1 MPRGVITRVRWNADE
16 RKLLLQRSQLLM
28 AEQPGEP
35 IRNVVTQ
42 AVQKFDLERRRKVD
56 AKTITWVR
64 EEIKKLPPLRRVSA
78 PLPTPAPGAPLA
90 PAAGAEPSPAGPNAR
105 SANADPDVNG
115 VALASSAPAALP
127 SPAFP
132 GGQVVAALS
141 GAISQIIVNVL
152 TNPEVRKAARD
163 FVSDA
168 RPRSAA
174 EVTAAA
180 IWAPTPPA
188 RTLIAVVGVTAK
200 DAATLE
206 KEFAGMLPLRTWSP
220 GQGPDQLELLIEEAR
235 LVVGVEDGLPQ
246 TIVSALVRLGDRY
259 VRHRGGMAAL
269 HKRLAEEAL
278 R

>member
-1 MPRGVITRVRWNADE
+1 M
-16 RKLLLQRSQLLM
+16 
-28 AEQPGEP
+28 
-35 IRNVVTQ
+35 
-42 AVQKFDLERRRKVD
+42 
-56 AKTITWVR
+56 
-64 EEIKKLPPLRRVSA
+64 
-78 PLPTPAPGAPLA
+78 
-90 PAAGAEPSPAGPNAR
+90 
-105 SANADPDVNG
+105 
-115 VALASSAPAALP
+115 
-127 SPAFP
+127 
-132 GGQVVAALS
+132 VAALS